1 MKIYDRDE
9 LMANF
14 SGDEEI
20 LRDLIEEFGKKSDS
34 LILDIENAIKSKD
47 GSLLK
52 LHAHTLK
59 GVVSNFYAE
68 EIRLLAYDLEQSGAK
83 QDFKESDFKLTKLK
97 TMMQE
102 LIHELKILQKTL

>member
-9 LMANF
+9 LLSNF

-20 LRDLIEEFGKKSDS
+20 LRDLIEEFIKKSDS
-34 LILDIENAIKSKD
+34 LILDIETALNKQDSQ
-47 GSLLK
+47 LVK

-68 EIRLLAYDLEQSGAK
+68 EIRLLAYELEQLGTKNSL
-83 QDFKESDFKLTKLK
+83 QDGGILLSKLK
-97 TMMQE
+97 SLMPQ
-102 LIHELKILQKTL
+102 LILELKILQKTL